1 MKFVWDAF
9 YNEEISRKTKKKCT
23 FAAQLTTMLYE
34 IVISNTIELLRLS
47 ALDIFAIQADGN
59 YSKVILTD
67 GTNQL
72 ISMQLGQVE
81 ELLKEQLGDGSM
93 LFVRIGRPVIINLE
107 YLYMINLT
115 KQEMILRSGDGRQVA
130 FNASRKAL
138 QQLKQFVEEKTAK

>member
-1 MKFVWDAF
+1 MLFTTRGYPEKP
-9 YNEEISRKTKKKCT
+9 KKKCT

>member
-1 MKFVWDAF
+1 
-9 YNEEISRKTKKKCT
+9 
-23 FAAQLTTMLYE
+23 MLYE

-115 KQEMILRSGDGRQVA
+115 KQEMILRSGDGRPVA